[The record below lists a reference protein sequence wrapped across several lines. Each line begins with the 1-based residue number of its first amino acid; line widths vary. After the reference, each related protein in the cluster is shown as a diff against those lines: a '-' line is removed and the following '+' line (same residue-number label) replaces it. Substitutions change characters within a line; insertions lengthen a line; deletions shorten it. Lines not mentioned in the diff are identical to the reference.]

1 MARVAKRWG
10 RRWGAVA
17 AVAILAA
24 SLATTG
30 CSMFHEKPGH
40 GPFSKTRARPERRKE
55 KSGPGPFGW
64 LGSMFKED
72 ESNLAQT
79 PEEFVRLERPGM

>member
-10 RRWGAVA
+10 RRWGAVV

-30 CSMFHEKPGH
+30 CSMFREKPGH
-40 GPFSKTRARPERRKE
+40 GPFSKTRTHAEKRKE
-55 KSGPGPFGW
+55 KSGPSPFGW
-64 LGSMFKED
+64 LGSMFHED
-72 ESNLAQT
+72 ESNLAKT
-79 PEEFVRLERPGM
+79 PEEFVGLERPGM